1 MLSKDIYRVKYRA
14 KADISLFAVIKNNGK
29 VRVFTRF
36 YIITKVNFIAFVQH
50 PHSAVPAY
58 GDGFTLDLFDNAD
71 PYGVKI
77 WHFFIPVKSV
87 YCNIGKSLKI
97 YIVLWLFGMRFLTLV
112 NLLHHLDM
120 YVFLYLDEK
129 CLPSVIFAFID
140 LIDRVAT
147 WLYCELVIISSD
159 NTMLCI

>member
-29 VRVFTRF
+29 VRVFARF

-50 PHSAVPAY
+50 PHSAVPTY

-77 WHFFIPVKSV
+77 WHFFIPVKCV
-87 YCNIGKSLKI
+87 YCNIGKSLKF
-97 YIVLWLFGMRFLTLV
+97 YIVCTTSPRHVRFCLSLRK
-112 NLLHHLDM
+112 M
-120 YVFLYLDEK
+120 SAQRCFRLYRFD
-129 CLPSVIFAFID
+129 
-140 LIDRVAT
+140 
-147 WLYCELVIISSD
+147 
-159 NTMLCI
+159 

>member
-1 MLSKDIYRVKYRA
+1 MLGKDIYSVKYRA
-14 KADISLFAVIKNNGK
+14 KADISLFTVIKSNGK
-29 VRVFTRF
+29 VRVFARF

-71 PYGVKI
+71 PYGVKF

-97 YIVLWLFGMRFLTLV
+97 DIVCTTSPRHARFYLSRRKMSAQRYFRLYR
-112 NLLHHLDM
+112 LD
-120 YVFLYLDEK
+120 
-129 CLPSVIFAFID
+129 
-140 LIDRVAT
+140 
-147 WLYCELVIISSD
+147 
-159 NTMLCI
+159 

>member
-1 MLSKDIYRVKYRA
+1 MLSKDIYCVKYRA
-14 KADISLFAVIKNNGK
+14 KTDISLFAVIKNNGK
-29 VRVFTRF
+29 VRVFARF

-77 WHFFIPVKSV
+77 WHFFIPVKCV

-97 YIVLWLFGMRFLTLV
+97 YIVWWRFRMRFKFLI

-120 YVFLYLDEK
+120 HIFVYLYEK
-129 CLPSVIFAFID
+129 CLPSVVFAFID
-140 LIDRVAT
+140 LIDRFAT
-147 WLYCELVIISSD
+147 NLVELVIISSD
-159 NTMLCI
+159 DAMLCI

>member
-1 MLSKDIYRVKYRA
+1 VKYRA

-29 VRVFTRF
+29 VRVFARF

-97 YIVLWLFGMRFLTLV
+97 
-112 NLLHHLDM
+112 
-120 YVFLYLDEK
+120 
-129 CLPSVIFAFID
+129 
-140 LIDRVAT
+140 
-147 WLYCELVIISSD
+147 
-159 NTMLCI
+159 

>member
-1 MLSKDIYRVKYRA
+1 MLGKDIYSVKYRA

-29 VRVFTRF
+29 VRVFARF

-97 YIVLWLFGMRFLTLV
+97 YIVWWLFGMRSLALV

-120 YVFLYLDEK
+120 YVFVYLYEK
-129 CLPSVIFAFID
+129 CLPSVVFAFID
-140 LIDRVAT
+140 LIDRFAT
-147 WLYCELVIISSD
+147 NLIELVIISSD
-159 NTMLCI
+159 DAIFCI